1 MPQFQILCSTAL
13 KSSIP
18 QITTI
23 WAEPLDI
30 TPQIDL
36 ATSMAMKDR
45 LNAGEKNDL
54 LIMTEDGIEE
64 LVQLGLLTSPS
75 PSFIQCGIGVA
86 IAPNHPPVAIDTL
99 TNFIQS
105 LRDIPS
111 ITFTSKGV
119 SGIYFAKV
127 LNDLGLTQ
135 FITQK
140 ATILEG
146 GLVANLLLNGK
157 AAMAVQMISEL
168 RAVPLAQYLGPL
180 PAEIQHWTRFSAG
193 VCNAS
198 TQPTLANEFMV
209 FLKSTVAQSIFYEAG
224 LDSVK

>member
-1 MPQFQILCSTAL
+1 MPQFRILCSTAL

-18 QITTI
+18 PITKI
-23 WAEPLDI
+23 WAEPLNM
-30 TPQIDL
+30 TPQIEF

-54 LIMTEDGIEE
+54 LIMTEDGIQE

-86 IAPNHPPVAIDTL
+86 IAPNQPPVAIDTL

-105 LRDIPS
+105 LRDTPS

-119 SGIYFAKV
+119 SGIY
-127 LNDLGLTQ
+127 LGMTQ
-135 FITQK
+135 CITQK

-146 GLVANLLLNGK
+146 GLVATLLLNGK

-180 PAEIQHWTRFSAG
+180 PPEIQHWTRFSAG
-193 VCNAS
+193 VCSAS
-198 TQPTLANEFMV
+198 TQPTLAKEFSV

-224 LDSVK
+224 LDGVN